1 MFRKVLVIVWVSIS
15 FLGAVAV
22 GAEEETPNRLAIA
35 SLVDRINYS
44 HWMKSSF
51 RISQDR
57 NHIAYVAEDG
67 DKMVVIVDGKKGNRY
82 DAILSGMPIVSPNGL
97 SVAYAA
103 RKGNRWFVV
112 SDGKEGKRYDEISED
127 SVTFS
132 QDNVHLAYAA
142 KSGRVSFVVLDGRE
156 GIQHDSSAVIEPD
169 SIVIDSPDS
178 LHYLVVE
185 GCDVYYVKETID

>member
-1 MFRKVLVIVWVSIS
+1 M
-15 FLGAVAV
+15 
-22 GAEEETPNRLAIA
+22 PNRLAVA
-35 SLVDRINYS
+35 SLVDRVNYS

-57 NHIAYVAEDG
+57 NHIAYVAEDD
-67 DKMVVIVDGKKGNRY
+67 DKMVVIVDGKKGTRY
-82 DAILSGMPIVSPNGL
+82 DAILSGTPIVSPDGL

-112 SDGKEGKRYDEISED
+112 SDGREGKRYDGISEH

-132 QDNVHLAYAA
+132 QDEMHLAYAA
-142 KSGRVSFVVLDGRE
+142 KSGRVSFVVLDGKE
-156 GIQHDSSAVIEPD
+156 GIQYDSSAVIEPD